1 MSFTKELNLGSNKPM
16 SVDGKP
22 SINRYRSDNTSY
34 KNNDWIRIEIP
45 TGRNGQYIFPKDS
58 FLEGSVFV
66 NATNG
71 ATASAIYIDQSAYA
85 LFNRMRV
92 LHGSTTIEDCIY
104 VNKVWTSI
112 LDVQMNDSERRGL
125 GITHMIGDNLTQYT
139 NYNSGV
145 YGARMC
151 TLANAGAPVP
161 AGANANESYPIDFC
175 IPIPSAILGTLS
187 QKALPIGLCSA
198 SSIYLELELASP
210 AMAFVVDQIGVHT
223 AALPAN
229 TITLNSFTVQNI
241 YYNAKVVTL
250 PNDVNNALIEST
262 GGRIILPAVAYRAEQ
277 KSIAAGVTSF
287 NDKFAFQYSS
297 IKSFY
302 FFVMNQTCAA
312 GIITGRS
319 ITARAKANIND
330 YYLTINGESYPSQS
344 IAGGARMYAELLRSF
359 DQLTDTNAGGIINY
373 QNYTQSN
380 NYTDLYSALPSTAA
394 GDYGQMTYQ
403 QRFIAGID
411 LDKFHNSSDTLMT
424 GTTTNGQLLSLQVNF
439 SVATAVALN
448 LYAFVMYDVM
458 FSLEGGQLVAKT

>member
-1 MSFTKELNLGSNKPM
+1 
-16 SVDGKP
+16 
-22 SINRYRSDNTSY
+22 
-34 KNNDWIRIEIP
+34 
-45 TGRNGQYIFPKDS
+45 
-58 FLEGSVFV
+58 
-66 NATNG
+66 
-71 ATASAIYIDQSAYA
+71 
-85 LFNRMRV
+85 MRV

-104 VNKVWTSI
+104 VNKVWTSVMDI
-112 LDVQMNDSERRGL
+112 QINDSERRGM
-125 GITHMIGDNLTQYT
+125 GITHMIAEPSLSQIGA
-139 NYNSGV
+139 YNTGV
-145 YGARMC
+145 YGARIC

-161 AGANANESYPIDFC
+161 AGTAANDSGSIDFC

-210 AMAFVVDQIGVHT
+210 AMAFVVDQIGTHAGGV
-223 AALPAN
+223 AAT
-229 TITLNSFTVQNI
+229 TIVLNSFTVQNI

-312 GIITGRS
+312 GILTGRS
-319 ITARAKANIND
+319 ITARPKANIND

-344 IAGGARMYAELLRSF
+344 ITGGPRMYAELLRSF

-373 QNYTQSN
+373 MNYTQSN
-380 NYTDLYSALPSTAA
+380 LYTDAYSSLASAA
-394 GDYGQMTYQ
+394 ANDFGLTTWQ

-439 SVATAVALN
+439 SVATTNALN